1 MEIKNFDYYWRIA
14 LLVVLI
20 LGTLYMFWEFKQ
32 IDKKGVECAHTP
44 FEYGIKEA
52 EKQGLYCQYNCIR
65 NDFDR
70 VWNLDL
76 NISNFS

>member
-20 LGTLYMFWEFKQ
+20 LGMLYMFWEFKQ
-32 IDKKGVECAHTP
+32 IDKENQGCASTP
-44 FEYGIKEA
+44 FEYGIREA
-52 EKQGLYCQYNCIR
+52 EKQGLYCQYTCLR
-65 NDFDR
+65 NDFER

-76 NISNFS
+76 NLSNYS